1 MYSDVY
7 HIHNNYTPVHKAYT
21 LSIKPGRVPSGKES
35 KMLIVQLTDDNQKI
49 PLGGT
54 WENGYLTASPN
65 SFGNF
70 FVGIDT
76 VPPAIS
82 SNGLKTDTD
91 LSGRTEIRIRI
102 TDNFSGIKSYEP
114 VVDGK
119 WALFEYDQ
127 KNDILIYKFDP
138 ERIAKGRKHSLSLTV
153 TDNRNNVSKFISE
166 FTW

>member
-7 HIHNNYTPVHKAYT
+7 HIHNNLTPVHRTYT
-21 LSIKPGRVPSGKES
+21 LSIKPDRIPAGKES
-35 KMLIVQLTDDNQKI
+35 KLLVVQLSDENQKI

-54 WENGYLTASPN
+54 WGNGYLTANPN

-76 VPPAIS
+76 VPPVIY
-82 SNGLKTDTD
+82 SNGLKTGSD
-91 LSGRTEIRIRI
+91 LSGRTELRFRI

-114 VVDGK
+114 VIDDK

-127 KNDILIYKFDP
+127 KNEVLIYKFNPD
-138 ERIAKGRKHSLSLTV
+138 RISKGKKHLLSLAV
-153 TDNRNNVSKFISE
+153 TDNRDNVNNLNWE